1 MAKFLKKLLTK
12 FDSAAIVF
20 TLTSISLLWKNIRTG
35 ERIIFSPTKLRLIA
49 RIYKSEQFDLAKDIN
64 ITKKIKTIDYEKV
77 TDEHNYLWEIITLKD
92 GSKEYFP
99 IRDNDKRIVSFRY
112 KEYQKRTDLKKIPR
126 KVLYKPGFNPSVKEQ
141 KYQEKIKAWSL
152 QIDHLLTQYNARID
166 EINQWKNDLLSKINP
181 QDTFSI
187 ENVNLDYNLKIAD
200 ADYKFMHQIDLLKFK
215 IKRTKHSDAKRVKVT
230 IGENEIKAVDYL
242 QKQMEFYKRIIKF
255 VDSIKQKDL
264 DKSMVEQLKTQL
276 ATQISAIRS
285 TDPTD
290 RKIREDNLTAET
302 DEKIIQLTKVEIDG
316 KWINKPYYK
325 DQIDFVP
332 ITSTKETLKSI
343 NLKDNLSSTST
354 NNELRTYVAKAKKV
368 MFACEAGMGSSAMG
382 AGMIK
387 KMINNLG
394 VKGVE
399 VANCAIKDLPNDI
412 DIIITQ
418 KTFVDYVSKKYKNSY
433 VYGVNQ
439 YLKKDEYKELIDTFK
454 QERLA

>member
-1 MAKFLKKLLTK
+1 M
-12 FDSAAIVF
+12 
-20 TLTSISLLWKNIRTG
+20 R
-35 ERIIFSPTKLRLIA
+35 
-49 RIYKSEQFDLAKDIN
+49 
-64 ITKKIKTIDYEKV
+64 
-77 TDEHNYLWEIITLKD
+77 
-92 GSKEYFP
+92 
-99 IRDNDKRIVSFRY
+99 
-112 KEYQKRTDLKKIPR
+112 
-126 KVLYKPGFNPSVKEQ
+126 
-141 KYQEKIKAWSL
+141 
-152 QIDHLLTQYNARID
+152 
-166 EINQWKNDLLSKINP
+166 
-181 QDTFSI
+181 
-187 ENVNLDYNLKIAD
+187 
-200 ADYKFMHQIDLLKFK
+200 QIDLLKFK
-215 IKRTKHSDAKRVKVT
+215 IKRTKHSDAKRVKVP
-230 IGENEIKAVDYL
+230 IEENEIKAVDYL
-242 QKQMEFYKRIIKF
+242 QKQMEFYKRTIKF

-264 DKSMVEQLKTQL
+264 DKSTVEQLKTQL

-302 DEKIIQLTKVEIDG
+302 DEKIIRLTKVEVDG

-332 ITSTKETLKSI
+332 ITSTKETLESI
-343 NLKDNLSSTST
+343 NLKDDLSSTST

-394 VKGVE
+394 VKDVE

-412 DIIITQ
+412 DIIVTQ

-439 YLKKDEYKELIDTFK
+439 YLKKKDEYKELIDTFK

>member
-92 GSKEYFP
+92 SSKEYFP

-112 KEYQKRTDLKKIPR
+112 K
-126 KVLYKPGFNPSVKEQ
+126 

-215 IKRTKHSDAKRVKVT
+215 IKRTKHSDAKRVKVP
-230 IGENEIKAVDYL
+230 IEENEIKAVDYL
-242 QKQMEFYKRIIKF
+242 QKQMEFYKRTIKF

-264 DKSMVEQLKTQL
+264 DKSTVEQLKTQL

-302 DEKIIQLTKVEIDG
+302 DEKIIRLTKVEVDG

-332 ITSTKETLKSI
+332 ITSTKETLESI
-343 NLKDNLSSTST
+343 NLKDDLSSTST

-399 VANCAIKDLPNDI
+399 VANWAIKDLPNDI
-412 DIIITQ
+412 DIIVTQ
-418 KTFVDYVSKKYKNSY
+418 KTFVDYLSKKYKNNY

-454 QERLA
+454 QERLS